1 MIKLKD
7 LLFEASYPR
16 GKDQNARVLKDA
28 GLRIGDKVTI
38 NPNKRNELKFIMSAS
53 DMEQDA
59 LDQAF
64 QDKWIVIGAM
74 GDEDEP
80 KGPRAGRYS
89 RWFSS
94 AKTADWITIWHPA
107 FKNSR
112 FDVRNGLEVVKQWI
126 KKA

>member
-7 LLFEASYPR
+7 LLFEAAYPR
-16 GKDQNARVLKDA
+16 HKHQNARVLKDA

-38 NPNKRNELKFIMSAS
+38 NPNKQNEMAFVMGVP
-53 DMEQDA
+53 DVDNVEQA
-59 LDQAF
+59 VKE
-64 QDKWIVIGAM
+64 KWIVIGAM
-74 GDEDEP
+74 GDEDES

-94 AKTADWITIWHPA
+94 QKTADWITIWHPA

-112 FDVRNGLEVVKQWI
+112 FGAKEGLEVVKQWI